1 MMKSI
6 YQAVFRNNDAVLPEA
21 KKYSYSLPLAFCSR
35 VVEAFLLVYAYF
47 LVYPALQHLFS
58 GTLTLEFIL
67 STSLIMLVCF
77 AARAVLFYYSAMHIY
92 SGIYSINGAMSLK
105 IAEHLKRLPLGHFQ
119 KRELNN
125 VKSILTDDMNVIS
138 MYSGTLLGFFVT
150 ALCIP
155 LFILIGLALI
165 DWRFALAL
173 SVTTILALPV
183 LKLTMA
189 FIRHYGRKHLE
200 NMSATSARL
209 VEYVLGIKVLKSY
222 GMYGQRF
229 DKLEQALT
237 HQKNSSLTLELGAI
251 GLLIIAFIAV
261 ELGLATAL
269 LYGSYSYLTA
279 GQIDPA
285 IFIFTLFLAAR
296 FYMPVQDALAL
307 STEFNY
313 LKQSFNR
320 IMDIFKVPPQAV
332 SNDETC
338 SVKDHNIEFEAVS
351 FSYSS
356 NAEPALKDVSCVIPE
371 KSVTALVGPSGSGK
385 STMTNLVARFW
396 DVERGTVRIGGV
408 DVKNMPAKD
417 LMSMISIVFQDVM
430 LFDDTVMENIRIARP
445 EASDEDVYQASQLA
459 YCHEFILRLPKGY
472 DTMVG
477 EAGSR
482 LSGGE
487 KQRISIARALLKN
500 APIVLLDEATASV
513 DPSSERHIQKAF
525 KVLSDNK
532 TVIMIAHK
540 LSTITHADQII
551 VLDNG
556 RIIER
561 GAHGELLDRDGLY
574 AELWEKQRR
583 ASEWRGIA
591 A

>member
-1 MMKSI
+1 M
-6 YQAVFRNNDAVLPEA
+6 
-21 KKYSYSLPLAFCSR
+21 
-35 VVEAFLLVYAYF
+35 
-47 LVYPALQHLFS
+47 
-58 GTLTLEFIL
+58 
-67 STSLIMLVCF
+67 
-77 AARAVLFYYSAMHIY
+77 
-92 SGIYSINGAMSLK
+92 
-105 IAEHLKRLPLGHFQ
+105 
-119 KRELNN
+119 
-125 VKSILTDDMNVIS
+125 
-138 MYSGTLLGFFVT
+138 
-150 ALCIP
+150 
-155 LFILIGLALI
+155 
-165 DWRFALAL
+165 
-173 SVTTILALPV
+173 
-183 LKLTMA
+183 
-189 FIRHYGRKHLE
+189 
-200 NMSATSARL
+200 
-209 VEYVLGIKVLKSY
+209 
-222 GMYGQRF
+222 
-229 DKLEQALT
+229 
-237 HQKNSSLTLELGAI
+237 
-251 GLLIIAFIAV
+251 
-261 ELGLATAL
+261 
-269 LYGSYSYLTA
+269 
-279 GQIDPA
+279 
-285 IFIFTLFLAAR
+285 
-296 FYMPVQDALAL
+296 
-307 STEFNY
+307 
-313 LKQSFNR
+313 
-320 IMDIFKVPPQAV
+320 
-332 SNDETC
+332 
-338 SVKDHNIEFEAVS
+338 
-351 FSYSS
+351 
-356 NAEPALKDVSCVIPE
+356 SCVIPE

>member
-1 MMKSI
+1 MKSI

-285 IFIFTLFLAAR
+285 ILFSPYSWRRAFICR
-296 FYMPVQDALAL
+296 FRMRLPFQPNLI
-307 STEFNY
+307 T
-313 LKQSFNR
+313 
-320 IMDIFKVPPQAV
+320 
-332 SNDETC
+332 
-338 SVKDHNIEFEAVS
+338 
-351 FSYSS
+351 SS
-356 NAEPALKDVSCVIPE
+356 NH
-371 KSVTALVGPSGSGK
+371 
-385 STMTNLVARFW
+385 STGLWIFSRSRRRRF
-396 DVERGTVRIGGV
+396 
-408 DVKNMPAKD
+408 
-417 LMSMISIVFQDVM
+417 LMM
-430 LFDDTVMENIRIARP
+430 RP
-445 EASDEDVYQASQLA
+445 V
-459 YCHEFILRLPKGY
+459 
-472 DTMVG
+472 
-477 EAGSR
+477 
-482 LSGGE
+482 
-487 KQRISIARALLKN
+487 LLKIITLN
-500 APIVLLDEATASV
+500 LRRSR
-513 DPSSERHIQKAF
+513 SHI
-525 KVLSDNK
+525 
-532 TVIMIAHK
+532 
-540 LSTITHADQII
+540 
-551 VLDNG
+551 
-556 RIIER
+556 
-561 GAHGELLDRDGLY
+561 
-574 AELWEKQRR
+574 RR
-583 ASEWRGIA
+583 TQSLH
-591 A
+591 